1 MKTLSTQTLDNTL
14 ADLDTIGTL
23 LGEMID
29 DDFVIL
35 DETDTSNYIQTTPD
49 DTGLLVEVRYY
60 DSVDDDIFRH
70 YRKTGIDSD
79 EVFAYFKTF
88 YQDTVI
94 DISDWQDITA
104 EFGQAIYIKSNIANQ
119 SYSYCL
125 LHSSQVHEHIIKHI
139 VKMKNN
145 DDIFSIYPYG
155 EDSEQILEIH
165 INDKEYHVTYITY
178 QDINE
183 IHVTKSVNSTDEL
196 QAVIVKLLNDDMGDW
211 I

>member
-1 MKTLSTQTLDNTL
+1 MKTLSTQTLDNIP

-35 DETDTSNYIQTTPD
+35 DDTDTSNYIQTTPD

-60 DSVDDDIFRH
+60 DSVDDDIFCH
-70 YRKTGIDSD
+70 YRKMGVDSS
-79 EVFAYFKTF
+79 EVLTYFKTF

-104 EFGQAIYIKSNIANQ
+104 KFNNHIYIKGKKDNQ
-119 SYSYCL
+119 TFDYY
-125 LHSSQVHEHIIKHI
+125 IF
-139 VKMKNN
+139 N
-145 DDIFSIYPYG
+145 DEWNFDDFFKELKEMTTSDVFVIYPYG
-155 EDSEQILEIH
+155 EYSEQMLEIQ
-165 INDKEYHVTYITY
+165 IDNNDYHVTYITY
-178 QDINE
+178 QDIKE
-183 IHVTKSVNSTDEL
+183 IRITKSINSTDEL